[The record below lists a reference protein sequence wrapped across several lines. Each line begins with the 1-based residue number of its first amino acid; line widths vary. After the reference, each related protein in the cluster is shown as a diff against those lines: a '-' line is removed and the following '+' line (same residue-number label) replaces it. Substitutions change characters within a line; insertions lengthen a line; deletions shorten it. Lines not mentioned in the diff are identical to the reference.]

1 MVNHAQNTHFPLAMA
16 SVGQAV
22 RLIHIDAGKKLTHRL
37 NELGLTP
44 GVELIIVQAAGGPL
58 LVAVRDSRVALGR
71 GMAHK
76 ILVTHAELNDVPKQ
90 SGVGTV
96 Q

>member
-1 MVNHAQNTHFPLAMA
+1 MNHTQTAQFPLAMA
-16 SVGQAV
+16 ATGQAL
-22 RLIHIDAGKKLTHRL
+22 RLIRIDAGKKLTHRL

-44 GVELIIVQAAGGPL
+44 GVKLIIVQDAGGPL
-58 LVAVRDSRVALGR
+58 LVSVRDSRVALGR

-76 ILVTHAELNDVPKQ
+76 MVVTPVEATDNSQQNDI
-90 SGVGTV
+90 GTT